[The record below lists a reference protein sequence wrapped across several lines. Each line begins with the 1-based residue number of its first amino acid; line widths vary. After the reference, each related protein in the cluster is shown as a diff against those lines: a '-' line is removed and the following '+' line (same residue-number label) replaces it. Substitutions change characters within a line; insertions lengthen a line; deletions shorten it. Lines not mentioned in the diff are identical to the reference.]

1 MTPRAYRS
9 KAVRWMRGAVFN
21 RLPLMIT
28 CRQLEEF
35 ILDYLEGDLPKRQ
48 RTVFEL
54 HLMLCPECRSYLAA
68 YRETM
73 RLARRASANEPP
85 PLADKMPEDLI
96 TAIRAARRA

>member
-1 MTPRAYRS
+1 
-9 KAVRWMRGAVFN
+9 MRGTVFN
-21 RLPLMIT
+21 HLPLMIT

-73 RLARRASANEPP
+73 ELAKLFATFEPP
-85 PLADKMPEDLI
+85 PLADTMPEDLVL
-96 TAIRAARRA
+96 ALRAARQV